1 MRAVLADPRPTLDRA
16 RSALAALAA
25 LRGAPVDLDEVRDVV
40 VIASSSRGGS
50 SVFAELLRGVPG
62 LSHLQAELNPFVL
75 LAGAG
80 PYESGHGDDHLSGGD
95 PVDEELWAREV
106 GLDVGAPAA
115 VVGADAAEDLDAL
128 AGAIAARLLLQWPDL
143 GLPPGELWAALRAAL
158 GALAAAG
165 GGRLPLAGPLHRALL
180 SRLGSRWPGLDPWFY
195 DLDPALLRDAGP
207 PPAGPPGPVPI
218 EEPPFV
224 TVGPWRR
231 GLFGPLV
238 IKTPSNC
245 HRLDWLAARF
255 PRARLRVLH
264 LVRNPAAAINGL
276 VDGWLFRGFHSHA
289 LAAPLDGALG
299 AALRPGDRGHWKYDL
314 PPGWAALR
322 RAPLALVAAHQWAS
336 AHDAALRWLEAHPAV
351 PRLTVRF
358 EQVVGEADEQTAALT
373 AVADFL
379 GLPEPG
385 PLLRQARGALPV
397 VMATAAPR
405 ARRWFSRATALEDA
419 LATSGV
425 RSVVDRLQLGDPEG
439 WR

>member
-1 MRAVLADPRPTLDRA
+1 VRAALADPRPTLDAARA
-16 RSALAALAA
+16 ALQALAP
-25 LRGAPVDLDEVRDVV
+25 LRGEPVALDDVKDVV
-40 VIASSSRGGS
+40 LIASSSRGGS
-50 SVFAELLRGVPG
+50 SVFTELLRGVPG

-80 PYESGHGDDHLSGGD
+80 PWESGRGDDQLSADD
-95 PVDEELWAREV
+95 PVDERVWAREL
-106 GLDVGAPAA
+106 GLDVGAPAW
-115 VVGADAAEDLDAL
+115 VVGAGPAGGLEPL
-128 AGAIAARLLLQWPDL
+128 AGAITARLIVQWPER
-143 GLPPGELWAALRAAL
+143 GLPPAALFSAVRAAL
-158 GALAAAG
+158 DALSAQARGALPA
-165 GGRLPLAGPLHRALL
+165 PGPLHRALL
-180 SRLGSRWPGLDPWFY
+180 DALARRWPGLDPWFY
-195 DLDPALLRDAGP
+195 DLAPALLADAGP
-207 PPAGPPGPVPI
+207 PPAGPPGRVPI

-289 LAAPLDGALG
+289 LAAPLGGALG

-322 RAPLALVAAHQWAS
+322 GAPLPLVAAHQWAS
-336 AHDAALRWLEAHPAV
+336 AHDAALRWLDAHPEV

-358 EQVVGEADEQTAALT
+358 EQVVGEEGEQVAALT
-373 AVADFL
+373 EVAAFL
-379 GLPEPG
+379 GLPDPA
-385 PLLRQARGALPV
+385 PLLGQARGALPV

-405 ARRWFSRATALEDA
+405 ARRWFSRAAALEDA
-419 LATSGV
+419 LRSPGV
-425 RSVVDRLQLGDPEG
+425 QAVVERLQLGDPEE

>member
-1 MRAVLADPRPTLDRA
+1 MRAALADPRPTLDRA
-16 RSALAALAA
+16 RAALAALAP
-25 LRGAPVDLDEVRDVV
+25 LRGAPVDLHDVKDVV
-40 VIASSSRGGS
+40 IIASSSRGGS

-80 PYESGHGDDHLSGGD
+80 PYESGHGDDHLNGD
-95 PVDEELWAREV
+95 DPLDGELWAREL

-115 VVGADAAEDLDAL
+115 VVGADPAEDLDAL
-128 AGAIAARLLLQWPDL
+128 AGAISARLLLQWPDR
-143 GLPPGELWAALRAAL
+143 GLPPVALWTEVRAAL
-158 GALAAAG
+158 GSLAAAG
-165 GGRLPLAGPLHRALL
+165 GGRLPQAGRMHRALL
-180 SRLGSRWPGLDPWFY
+180 AALAPRWPGLDPWFY
-195 DLDPALLRDAGP
+195 DLDPGLLGMAGP
-207 PPAGPPGPVPI
+207 PPVGPPGRVPI

-231 GLFGPLV
+231 GLFGPLI

-245 HRLDWLAARF
+245 HRLDWLAVRF

-322 RAPLALVAAHQWAS
+322 GAPLALVAAHQWAS

-358 EQVVGEADEQTAALT
+358 EHVVGEAEEQSAALT
-373 AVADFL
+373 AVAAFL
-379 GLPEPG
+379 GLSDPG
-385 PLLRQARGALPV
+385 PLLRRARGALPV

-405 ARRWFSRATALEDA
+405 ARRWFSRAAALEDA
-419 LATSGV
+419 LASSSV
-425 RSVVDRLQLGDPEG
+425 RSVVDRLQLGDPDG

>member
-1 MRAVLADPRPTLDRA
+1 MRAALADPRPTLDRA
-16 RSALAALAA
+16 RGALAALAP
-25 LRGAPVDLDEVRDVV
+25 LRGAPVDLGQVRDLV

-80 PYESGHGDDHLSGGD
+80 PYESGHGDDHLTGDD
-95 PVDEELWAREV
+95 PVDEELWEREV
-106 GLDVGAPAA
+106 GFDVGAPAA
-115 VVGADAAEDLDAL
+115 VVGAAPAGGLDAL
-128 AGAIAARLLLQWPDL
+128 AGAIAARLILQWPDR
-143 GLPPGELWAALRAAL
+143 GLPPAALWAAVHEAL
-158 GALAAAG
+158 AALAAAD
-165 GGRLPLAGPLHRALL
+165 GGRLPPAGPMHRALL
-180 SRLGSRWPGLDPWFY
+180 RRLAARWPSLDPWFY
-195 DLDPALLRDAGP
+195 DLGPELLSDAGP
-207 PPAGPPGPVPI
+207 GPDGPPGPVPI

-289 LAAPLDGALG
+289 LATPLGGALG

-322 RAPLALVAAHQWAS
+322 GAPLALVAAHQWAS

-373 AVADFL
+373 AVAAFL
-379 GLPEPG
+379 GLPDAG

-405 ARRWFSRATALEDA
+405 ARRWFSRAAALEDA
-419 LATSGV
+419 LASPAV